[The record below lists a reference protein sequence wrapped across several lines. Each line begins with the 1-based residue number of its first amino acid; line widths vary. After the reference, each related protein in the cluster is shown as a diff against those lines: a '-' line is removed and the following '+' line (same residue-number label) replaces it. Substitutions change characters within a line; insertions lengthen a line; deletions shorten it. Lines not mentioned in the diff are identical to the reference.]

1 MTDRP
6 SYFRIGAVTKM
17 TGIPMPT
24 IRMWERRYQVVEPKR
39 AEGGG
44 RLYSEADVTRLSL
57 LRQATEADHA
67 IGTIAKLD
75 NDSIRQR
82 LQLQQGVA
90 ANAAANEAL
99 KLAVAGPTLGML
111 FQSYEPTSRQ
121 TQIVAV
127 HESADLA
134 MPKLLLQS
142 PTAVILEYLTLH
154 ASEVEKICAFASGAG
169 AVSVLVVYRFA
180 SQRLLQRLEQ
190 YRIVPVKGP
199 VNLPQLEKLCLFTRG
214 MRQATPPDAID
225 GLVGQQIPPPSF
237 TSRQLAQLGSV
248 STVVKC
254 QCPQQLAELLL
265 GLGAFE
271 KYSAE
276 CENQNAADSAL
287 HALLHATAAKSRHLM
302 EQALTHVLRSEGI
315 TLPSESKA
323 A

>member
-6 SYFRIGAVTKM
+6 SYFRIGAVAKM

-39 AEGGG
+39 TEGGS

-57 LRQATEADHA
+57 LRQATEVDQA

-82 LQLQQGVA
+82 LQLHQGVA

-99 KLAVAGPTLGML
+99 RLAVAGPTLGMM

-127 HESADLA
+127 HEATEQA
-134 MPKLLLQS
+134 MPTLLAQA

-154 ASEVEKICAFASGAG
+154 APEVEKICAFAAGAG
-169 AVSVLVVYRFA
+169 AASVLVVYRFA

-199 VNLPQLEKLCLFTRG
+199 VNLPQLEKLCLVTRG
-214 MRQATPPDAID
+214 MRQTAPLDAID
-225 GLVGQQIPPPSF
+225 GLVGQNIPSPVFS
-237 TSRQLAQLGSV
+237 SRQLARLGTV

-265 GLGAFE
+265 SLGAFE
-271 KYSAE
+271 KYSSE
-276 CENQNAADSAL
+276 CEHQNAADAAL
-287 HALLHATAAKSRHLM
+287 HALLHATAAKSRHLL
-302 EQALTHVLRSEGI
+302 EQALSHVLRAEGI
-315 TLPSESKA
+315 TLPLEAGA